1 MDKETIKLSIKR
13 VFTDRPF
20 LMLMGVVAAT
30 GLLYCL
36 VVGLNI
42 HRSDVTVYTRY
53 SAFGEAHFY
62 KDHWQYLL
70 TFVLFGIV
78 ATVGH
83 LALMVKL
90 HNIDR
95 RQSALLVGWIGIGML
110 IIALMY
116 TLAVMSLGRAA

>member
-1 MDKETIKLSIKR
+1 MDKESIKLSIKR

-20 LMLMGVVAAT
+20 LMLMATLAAT
-30 GLLYCL
+30 GFLYCV

-62 KDHWQYLL
+62 KDPWQYLF
-70 TFVLFGIV
+70 TFVAFGLV

-83 LALMVKL
+83 LAIMVKL
-90 HNIDR
+90 HNMER
-95 RQSALLVGWIGIGML
+95 RQTAILVGWIGIGIL
-110 IIALMY
+110 LVALAY
-116 TLAVMSLGRAA
+116 TLAVMSLGRAT